1 MVGKRAPGLTA
12 DEATPRRIGLDC
24 LPIRRGGGPGA
35 APSADG
41 PAPERL
47 ERVIWKMDR
56 SKRNAEILPDGR
68 RE

>member
-1 MVGKRAPGLTA
+1 MTGGNRLLIGVGW
-12 DEATPRRIGLDC
+12 
-24 LPIRRGGGPGA
+24 PIVFLLFFYRTKLKELVVNRQR
-35 APSADG
+35 S
-41 PAPERL
+41 L